1 MAVSIDTVYQRVLAL
16 ANKEQ
21 RGYIT
26 PQEYNLLAN
35 QAQLLIFEQYFN
47 SIDKALDIRGNSTE
61 YSDRISE
68 LHEKLAPF
76 QNTNVDMAT
85 VSGATMTLPT
95 TPILHKLGTVFY
107 NDGTKSIKVER
118 IDANQAELMG
128 QTALYAPTQ
137 LRPVYVRR
145 TETTLQFFPSTATPA
160 YATGT
165 VNCNFIARPT
175 QVVWGYTV
183 VNSQALYDATLS
195 TDYALHASEET
206 ELVYKVLELAG
217 VVLNKP
223 GLVQIATNE
232 ETALIAKKQ

>member
-1 MAVSIDTVYQRVLAL
+1 MAVSMDTVYQRVLAL

-35 QAQLLIFEQYFN
+35 QAQLLIFDEYFYE
-47 SIDKALDIRGNSTE
+47 IDKRLEEHGNSTE
-61 YSDRISE
+61 YSDM
-68 LHEKLAPF
+68 LDLTAEKLSPF
-76 QNTNVDMAT
+76 QNTNVNMSA

-95 TPILHKLGTVFY
+95 SPTVHRLGTVFY
-107 NDGTKSIKVER
+107 NDSTRSVKVER

-145 TETTLQFFPSTATPA
+145 TEATLQFFPTTASPA
-160 YATGT
+160 YATST
-165 VNCNFIARPT
+165 VNCNFIAKPA
-175 QVVWGYTV
+175 QAFWGYTV

-195 TDYALHASEET
+195 TDYTLHASEET

>member
-1 MAVSIDTVYQRVLAL
+1 MPVNVDTVYQRVLAI

-26 PQEYNLLAN
+26 PQEYALLAN
-35 QAQLLIFEQYFN
+35 KAQLLIFEQYFYD
-47 SIDKALDIRGNSTE
+47 IDKAQEQHGNNTE
-61 YSDRISE
+61 HSDRMHV
-68 LHEKLAPF
+68 LNEKIAPF

-85 VSGATMTLPT
+85 TSGSTMTLPT
-95 TPILHKLGTVFY
+95 AVHKLGTVFY
-107 NDGTKSIKVER
+107 NDGTKNIKVER
-118 IDANQAELMG
+118 IDAEEAEMMQ
-128 QTALYAPTQ
+128 QTALYTSTQ

-145 TETTLQFFPSTATPA
+145 TATNLQLYPSTAIPG
-160 YATGT
+160 YATST
-165 VNCNFIARPT
+165 VNCNYISKPS

-183 VNSQALYDATLS
+183 INSQALYDATTS
-195 TDYALHASEET
+195 TDFSLQASEEG

-232 ETALIAKKQ
+232 DTALAAQKQ

>member
-35 QAQLLIFEQYFN
+35 QAQLLIFDEYFYE
-47 SIDKALDIRGNSTE
+47 IDKRLDEHGNSTE
-61 YSDRISE
+61 YSDMLDITS
-68 LHEKLAPF
+68 EKLSPF
-76 QNTNVDMAT
+76 QKTNVDMSA

-95 TPILHKLGTVFY
+95 SSTVHRLGTVFY
-107 NDGTKSIKVER
+107 NDGTRSVKVER

-145 TETTLQFFPSTATPA
+145 SETTLQFFPSTATPS
-160 YATGT
+160 YATTT
-165 VNCNFIARPT
+165 VNCNFIARPA

>member
-35 QAQLLIFEQYFN
+35 QAQLLIFDEYFYK
-47 SIDKALDIRGNSTE
+47 IDKRLDEHGNSTE
-61 YSDRISE
+61 YSDMLDITS
-68 LHEKLAPF
+68 EKLSPF
-76 QNTNVDMAT
+76 QKTNVDMSA

-95 TPILHKLGTVFY
+95 SSTVHRLGTVFY
-107 NDGTKSIKVER
+107 NDGTRSVKVER

-145 TETTLQFFPSTATPA
+145 SETTLQFFPSSATPA
-160 YATGT
+160 YATAT
-165 VNCNFIARPT
+165 VNCNFIARPAL
-175 QVVWGYTV
+175 VVWGYTV